1 MGRQSHSNFV
11 QLKIISDYWALSTR
25 HKRTRSLL
33 TRNKGT
39 KDNSTIFWVFFGYST
54 YPTLLMSV
62 EGENEETN
70 PSFLCELES
79 TEEEEI
85 VAHRWWWRWC
95 CCCWWCCCWCW
106 VDGSKL
112 GWDEELVDRMPLG
125 GNWNLLLLSSLGVFV
140 KNRPVLKSVKVLIGE
155 LQRTHN
161 KYNGL
166 GLG

>member
-1 MGRQSHSNFV
+1 
-11 QLKIISDYWALSTR
+11 
-25 HKRTRSLL
+25 
-33 TRNKGT
+33 
-39 KDNSTIFWVFFGYST
+39 
-54 YPTLLMSV
+54 MSV

-85 VAHRWWWRWC
+85 VAHRWWWRWWWC

-106 VDGSKL
+106 ADGSKL

-161 KYNGL
+161 KYNGVEL
-166 GLG
+166 GYTQNFFETVHSQITNECSELCEWRTHANAGPIVKFNHLLSLKYYIEGILKYMREY